1 MVQRRREMFL
11 AAEEALEADSRRFA
25 QHLQEDAAATKA
37 ALAAVAEASDRH
49 QPAEMAVSS
58 WNRQVAAA
66 EAGRLEHLTQDAR
79 AGLERLQERLAE
91 ANRHGGGG
99 GEDDHHLHT
108 QSQAFLDA
116 TTPSTHF
123 AAFAARQAAERAR
136 REAAWAS
143 ECEAVEKARQHARHE
158 LQLAEQAVAGAFTHQ
173 EYTAGLAAL
182 RAARAATEAAGAARP
197 PPAPD
202 HADLDGEQA
211 PMVHTAPEQ
220 LLALL
225 RDGQRRGLQAASGAA
240 AAATALHAARRDAEE
255 EGREDLRTT
264 AALAERLAWAE
275 RCLAEA
281 ELREAEL
288 ARAVLAL
295 DAPRA
300 GAEGMEAAAV
310 PWALQD
316 ALRLCG
322 LGEAPGGACALDL
335 LQQIEVLG

>member
-1 MVQRRREMFL
+1 M
-11 AAEEALEADSRRFA
+11 
-25 QHLQEDAAATKA
+25 
-37 ALAAVAEASDRH
+37 
-49 QPAEMAVSS
+49 
-58 WNRQVAAA
+58 
-66 EAGRLEHLTQDAR
+66 
-79 AGLERLQERLAE
+79 
-91 ANRHGGGG
+91 
-99 GEDDHHLHT
+99 
-108 QSQAFLDA
+108 
-116 TTPSTHF
+116 
-123 AAFAARQAAERAR
+123 
-136 REAAWAS
+136 
-143 ECEAVEKARQHARHE
+143 
-158 LQLAEQAVAGAFTHQ
+158 QLAEQAVAGAFTHQ

-225 RDGQRRGLQAASGAA
+225 RDGQRRGLQAAAGAA

-300 GAEGMEAAAV
+300 GAEGTEAAAV

>member
-1 MVQRRREMFL
+1 
-11 AAEEALEADSRRFA
+11 
-25 QHLQEDAAATKA
+25 
-37 ALAAVAEASDRH
+37 
-49 QPAEMAVSS
+49 MAVSS

-99 GEDDHHLHT
+99 
-108 QSQAFLDA
+108 SQAFLDA